1 MFIEMIMALMR
12 RSAVLS
18 LPLELVFPGYA
29 DDCRSVLGTTAFSI
43 KTLSIMTF
51 SI

>member
-1 MFIEMIMALMR
+1 MIMALMR

-18 LPLELVFPGYA
+18 LPFRLVFPGYA
-29 DDCRSVLGTTAFSI
+29 DCRGILGTTVFSI
-43 KTLSIMTF
+43 TTLSIMTF